1 VANLLIR
8 EIVKREV
15 EVPNLGEKIKQVQID
30 SKLSVEK
37 VIRGLDISRTYWNKM
52 VAERDMAVSIDL
64 IRRIECFFGVS
75 FDVTFPDDRP
85 VLVEKPTVYKTKAD

>member
-1 VANLLIR
+1 MANLLIR

-52 VAERDMAVSIDL
+52 VAEKDMAVSIDL
-64 IRRIECFFGVS
+64 IRRIERFFDVS

-85 VLVEKPTVYKTKAD
+85 VLAEEPTAYKTKAN